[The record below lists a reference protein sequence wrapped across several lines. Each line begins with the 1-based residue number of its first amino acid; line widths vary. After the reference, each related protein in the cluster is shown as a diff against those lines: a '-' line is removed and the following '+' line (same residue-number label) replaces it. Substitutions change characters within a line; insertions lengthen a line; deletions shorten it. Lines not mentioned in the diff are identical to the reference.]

1 MALDTYANLKLEIAD
16 WLNRSDLT
24 TQIDTFIDLAEARM
38 NREIRVRDM
47 LSRTTLSISSQFTS
61 LPSDFIAMRNIN
73 LDTSPLTVLQY
84 VTPEYMDRIRR
95 NKYSYSS
102 TSITGMPVWYTIK
115 GSEIEVVPN
124 PDSAKTA
131 NITYY
136 AKIPALTTEADT
148 NWVLTNHPE
157 LYLTGTLV
165 AASAFLVE
173 DNRIPLWESG
183 YQKGVEDLHRASD
196 NYEIPRGGATRIR
209 ANVLGV

>member
-1 MALDTYANLKLEIAD
+1 MALDTYSNLKLEIAD
-16 WLNRSDLT
+16 WLNRSDLSD
-24 TQIDTFIDLAEARM
+24 QIDTFIDLAEARM

-47 LSRTTLSISSQFTS
+47 LTRTTLSISSQYTD
-61 LPSDFIAMRNIN
+61 LPSDFLAMRNIN
-73 LDTSPLTVLQY
+73 LDTSPLTVPQF

-102 TSITGMPVWYTIK
+102 TSVTGTPIWYTIK
-115 GSEIEVVPN
+115 GNEMEVVPN

-136 AKIPALTTEADT
+136 AKIPALTVTADT

-157 LYLTGTLV
+157 LYLTGSLV
-165 AASAFLVE
+165 AASAYLIE
-173 DNRIPLWESG
+173 DNRIPLWENG
-183 YQKGVEDLHRASD
+183 YQKAAEELKRASD

-209 ANVLGV
+209 ASVLGV